1 MSNTELNTELKEE
14 KKNRKIDF
22 KKLVLDVRSM
32 AVYFLIFAAVIIF
45 SELFLRYQISGQI
58 TKSNLA
64 FLTFVPAEAMLF
76 TVFAGFFKDRG
87 NRITLPILLF
97 IIGGY
102 YCVQFFYFK
111 TFGSLFSVTMM
122 EMGGDAVGNFLWAM
136 EGTLIAVAV
145 FLFILL
151 LPVIISIVLAFFKK
165 IKYPGYPVYMHLLA
179 LVFVV
184 ILWFCGIGALK
195 LQGTGRQSAYYAFK
209 NNLSDTDTTAKY
221 LGAMA
226 TFTVEA
232 GTYYLGL
239 GTEEETEELASVD
252 RSSFELVAQE
262 PAVQKPAGE
271 TVIEHNE
278 PAYTE
283 KTVSEE
289 SAEVIEEPVVYEPLV
304 DRAFDF
310 QALAENASDESSKK
324 MYTYFAEREPS
335 YKNEYTGYFED
346 YNLIYI
352 CAESF
357 WTYACDERVTPT
369 LYKMANNG
377 IVLDNFYNS
386 FLNTTT
392 NGEFAFTTSLWPD
405 VSRHAKQGT
414 DVGSFPQ
421 SSGKFMPYGIGDFF
435 LSDGV
440 PTYAF
445 HDYYGTY
452 YRRNLSWP
460 NIGFE
465 NCKFMGAMK
474 FTSCWP
480 ASDLEMM
487 EQSIDDYVGN
497 DRFFAYYMTFSG
509 HGPYSDSNYMAKKNI
524 GEVKSLLGDDAANYN
539 SQALYYLACNLELDK
554 AMAYLEE
561 RLAEE
566 GKLDKTVII
575 LTGDH
580 YPYYLSESGRKS
592 LCGKEVNG
600 LDQFHSTCIIYN
612 SAIETPIHNEEYC
625 CNVDIVPTVLNLFNI
640 PFDSRLLMGTDVFST
655 DSMHTALLY
664 NKSFLNDKVAYDSA
678 KNETVWKIDPDMYE
692 EEDLEKYLEGCLT
705 LNDSAYHAGVNMVE
719 YNFYLT
725 AWKDAG
731 LITEEEIAEEKKRAS
746 DAMAADAAQNA
757 KDAAAAEATRL
768 RQEAEAAE
776 AAAAEAMAA
785 EMAAQAAAAE
795 AAAQAADTAE
805 NTNTAES
812 ANTEVPV
819 QQDTADVPVETDVQ

>member
-1 MSNTELNTELKEE
+1 MSNTEIKEE
-14 KKNRKIDF
+14 KKTRKIDS
-22 KKLVLDVRSM
+22 KKIVLDFKSM
-32 AVYFLIFAAVIIF
+32 AVYFLIFAAVITF
-45 SELFLRYQISGQI
+45 SELFLRFQISGQI
-58 TKSNLA
+58 TKTNLA
-64 FLTFVPAEAMLF
+64 FLAFVPAEAMFF
-76 TVFAGFFKDRG
+76 TIFAGFFKDKG

-102 YCVQFFYFK
+102 YCIQFFYFK

-136 EGTLIAVAV
+136 EGTFIAAAL
-145 FLFILL
+145 FLFVLL
-151 LPVIISIVLAFFKK
+151 LPVVISTVLAFFKK
-165 IKYPGYPVYMHLLA
+165 VSYPGYSVYMHLLA
-179 LVFVV
+179 LVFT
-184 ILWFCGIGALK
+184 IMLWFCGMGALK
-195 LQGTGRQSAYYAFK
+195 LQGIGRQSAYYALK
-209 NNLSDTDTTAKY
+209 NSAADTDTTARY

-226 TFTVEA
+226 TFVVESGA
-232 GTYYLGL
+232 YYLGI
-239 GTEEETEELASVD
+239 GTAEAEEELASVD
-252 RSSFELVAQE
+252 RSSLELVAQ
-262 PAVQKPAGE
+262 KPVEE
-271 TVIEHNE
+271 TVIEQKESANT
-278 PAYTE
+278 AS
-283 KTVSEE
+283 TVSEE
-289 SAEVIEEPVVYEPLV
+289 TAEVIEEPVVYEPWINP
-304 DRAFDF
+304 AFDF
-310 QALAENASDESSKK
+310 QAMAENATDESSKK
-324 MYTYFAEREPS
+324 MYTYLAEREPS
-335 YKNEYTGYFED
+335 YQNEYTGFFED

-435 LSDGV
+435 LSDNV

-445 HDYYGTY
+445 HNYYGTY

-465 NCKFMGAMK
+465 NCKFMGQMK
-474 FTSCWP
+474 CTSCWP
-480 ASDLEMM
+480 SSDLEMM
-487 EQSIDDYVGN
+487 EQSIDDYVEN

-509 HGPYSDSNYMAKKNI
+509 HGPYSESNYMAKKNLS
-524 GEVKSLLGDDAANYN
+524 EVKTLLGDDAANYN
-539 SQALYYLACNLELDK
+539 SEALYYLSCNLELDK
-554 AMAYLEE
+554 AMAYLEQ
-561 RLAEE
+561 RLEEE
-566 GKLDKTVII
+566 GKLDKTVIV

-580 YPYYLSESGRKS
+580 YPYYLSASGRES
-592 LCGKEVNG
+592 LCGEPVND

-625 CNVDIVPTVLNLFNI
+625 CNVDIVPTMLNLFNI

-664 NKSFLNDKVAYDSA
+664 NKSFLNDTVEYNSA
-678 KNETVWKIDPDMYE
+678 KNETVWKIDTTAYN
-692 EEDLEKYLEGCLT
+692 EEDLEAYLENYLT
-705 LNDSAYHAGVNMVE
+705 LNDSDYRAGVNMIE

-731 LITEEEIAEEKKRAS
+731 LLTDDEIAAEKKRAS
-746 DAMAADAAQNA
+746 EAMAADAAQNA
-757 KDAAAAEATRL
+757 RDAEAAEAARL

-776 AAAAEAMAA
+776 AAAAEAMAI
-785 EMAAQAAAAE
+785 EAAQAAE
-795 AAAQAADTAE
+795 AAAQAESQTAE
-805 NTNTAES
+805 TAE
-812 ANTEVPV
+812 AEVPA
-819 QQDTADVPVETDVQ
+819 QQDAAVPVETDEMMVE

>member
-1 MSNTELNTELKEE
+1 MRDKEIKEE
-14 KKNRKIDF
+14 KKNRKF
-22 KKLVLDVRSM
+22 EKKSLVVDLKSL
-32 AVYFLIFAAVIIF
+32 ALYFIIFATVIIF
-45 SELFLRYQISGQI
+45 SELFLRYQISGHI

-64 FLTFVPAEAMLF
+64 FLAFVPAEAMLF
-76 TVFAGFFKDRG
+76 TGFAGFFKDKG
-87 NRITLPILLF
+87 NRITLPLLLF
-97 IIGGY
+97 IIGAY
-102 YCVQFFYFK
+102 YCIQFFYFK

-136 EGTLIAVAV
+136 EGTFIAAAF
-145 FLFILL
+145 FLFVLL
-151 LPVIISIVLAFFKK
+151 LPGVISTVLAFFKK
-165 IKYPGYPVYMHLLA
+165 VSYPGYSVYMHLLA
-179 LVFVV
+179 LVFT
-184 ILWFCGIGALK
+184 IMLWFCGMGALK
-195 LQGTGRQSAYYAFK
+195 LQGTGRQSAYYVLK
-209 NNLSDTDTTAKY
+209 NKASDTDTTARY

-226 TFTVEA
+226 TFAVEA
-232 GTYYLGL
+232 GTYYLGI
-239 GTEEETEELASVD
+239 GTTESEEELASVD
-252 RSSFELVAQE
+252 RSSLELVAQ
-262 PAVQKPAGE
+262 KPAEE
-271 TVIEHNE
+271 TVTEHNE

-289 SAEVIEEPVVYEPLV
+289 AAEVIEEPVVYEPWV
-304 DRAFDF
+304 DPAFDF
-310 QALAENASDESSKK
+310 QALAENAADDSSKK
-324 MYTYFAEREPS
+324 MYTYLAEREPS
-335 YKNEYTGYFED
+335 CRNEYTGFFED

-377 IVLDNFYNS
+377 IVLDNYYNS

-392 NGEFAFTTSLWPD
+392 NGEYAFTTSLWPD

-445 HDYYGTY
+445 HNYYGTY

-465 NCKFMGAMK
+465 NCKFMGQMK

-480 ASDLEMM
+480 ASDLELM

-509 HGPYSDSNYMAKKNI
+509 HGPYSDANYMARKNI
-524 GEVKSLLGDDAANYN
+524 SEVKSLLGDDAADYN
-539 SQALYYLACNLELDK
+539 SEALYYLACNLELDK

-561 RLAEE
+561 RLEEE
-566 GKLDKTVII
+566 GKLDKTVIV

-580 YPYYLSESGRKS
+580 YPYYLSASGRES
-592 LCGKEVNG
+592 LCGEPVND

-625 CNVDIVPTVLNLFNI
+625 CNVDIVPTMLNLFNI
-640 PFDSRLLMGTDVFST
+640 PFESRLLMGTDVFST

-664 NKSFLNDKVAYDSA
+664 NKSFLNDTVEYNSA
-678 KNETVWKIDPDMYE
+678 KNETVWKIDTTAYN
-692 EEDLEKYLEGCLT
+692 EEDLEAYLENYLT
-705 LNDSAYHAGVNMVE
+705 LNDSDYRAGVNMVE

-731 LITEEEIAEEKKRAS
+731 LITDDEIAEEKKRAAS
-746 DAMAADAAQNA
+746 AMAADAAQNE
-757 KDAAAAEATRL
+757 KDAAAAEAARL

-776 AAAAEAMAA
+776 AAAAEAMEA
-785 EMAAQAAAAE
+785 EAAE
-795 AAAQAADTAE
+795 AAAQAESQDTDTAE
-805 NTNTAES
+805 AANPAES
-812 ANTEVPV
+812 ADTEAPV
-819 QQDTADVPVETDVQ
+819 QQDTADAPDVNVPAVPDNTAAQ

>member
-1 MSNTELNTELKEE
+1 MNNTELKEE
-14 KKNRKIDF
+14 NKNRKIDL
-22 KKLVLDVRSM
+22 KKLALDFRSM
-32 AVYFLIFAAVIIF
+32 GVYFLIFAAAITF
-45 SELFLRYQISGQI
+45 SEIFLRYQISGHI
-58 TKSNLA
+58 TKTNLA
-64 FLTFVPAEAMLF
+64 FLAFVPAEAMLF
-76 TVFAGFFKDRG
+76 TVFAGFFKDKG

-97 IIGGY
+97 IVGGY
-102 YCVQFFYFK
+102 YCIQFFYFK

-136 EGTLIAVAV
+136 KGTFFAVAV
-145 FLFILL
+145 LLFVLL
-151 LPVIISIVLAFFKK
+151 LPVVISIVLAFIRK

-179 LVFVV
+179 LVFTI

-209 NNLSDTDTTAKY
+209 NSSADTDTTAKY

-232 GTYYLGL
+232 GAYYLGI
-239 GTEEETEELASVD
+239 GTAEETEELASVD
-252 RSSFELVAQE
+252 RSSLELVAQE
-262 PAVQKPAGE
+262 PIKE
-271 TVIEHNE
+271 TVTEHNE

-283 KTVSEE
+283 STVSEE
-289 SAEVIEEPVVYEPLV
+289 AAEMIEEPVVYEPWV
-304 DRAFDF
+304 DSAFDF
-310 QALAENASDESSKK
+310 QTMAENASDDSSKK
-324 MYTYFAEREPS
+324 MYTYLAEREPS

-435 LSDGV
+435 VSDGV

-465 NCKFMGAMK
+465 NCKFMGKMK

-487 EQSIDDYVGN
+487 EQSVDDYIGE

-509 HGPYSDSNYMAKKNI
+509 HGPYSDSNYMARKNI

-566 GKLDKTVII
+566 GKLDKTVIV

-580 YPYYLSESGRKS
+580 YPYYLSEGGRTS

-664 NKSFLNDKVAYDSA
+664 NKSFLNDTVEYDSA
-678 KNETVWKIDPDMYE
+678 KNDIVWKIDTEMYD
-692 EEDLEKYLEGCLT
+692 EEDLDNYLENYLT
-705 LNDSAYHAGVNMVE
+705 LNDLTYLAGVNMVE

-746 DAMAADAAQNA
+746 EAMAADAAQNA
-757 KDAAAAEATRL
+757 RDAEAAEAARL

-785 EMAAQAAAAE
+785 EMAVQAAE
-795 AAAQAADTAE
+795 AAQAAETADT
-805 NTNTAES
+805 TDTQ
-812 ANTEVPV
+812 VPV
-819 QQDTADVPVETDVQ
+819 QQDAAAVPAETEEAAEQ